1 MAEEISPLEDHDWWM
16 ERLRK
21 DTKTNRPKPLRLA
34 DSLATGFGDC
44 GAEIAAE
51 LRRLVA
57 ENERLHQ
64 INQSHEMKLS
74 VRGYEIQIADL
85 KTVNQELLGALNKLV
100 DHIDFIPTDPYYRN
114 ETKELM
120 DAARAAIAKAEEQ
133 K

>member
-1 MAEEISPLEDHDWWM
+1 MADQPKALLQRL
-16 ERLRK
+16 ERLGQ
-21 DTKTNRPKPLRLA
+21 DGVGNYGMPI
-34 DSLATGFGDC
+34 C
-44 GAEIAAE
+44 AEAAAE

-85 KTVNQELLGALNKLV
+85 KAVNQELLGALNKLV

>member
-51 LRRLVA
+51 LRRLYA

-64 INQSHEMKLS
+64 INQCHEMKLS
-74 VRGYEIQIADL
+74 VRGYEIQIEDL
-85 KTVNQELLGALNKLV
+85 RLAHAELRKRNAELLEAM
-100 DHIDFIPTDPYYRN
+100 ISF
-114 ETKELM
+114 TKSAYIKKQHPKRY
-120 DAARAAIAKAEEQ
+120 AAAIAAIAKAEEQ